1 MRESFLSVC
10 QFLSVR
16 KNRTQYTRLPRTC
29 QTESGRVGR
38 LSLHPVAA
46 AGQAEPAPDCCR
58 RIEHEFG
65 KHRLDFPNSP
75 VFRCFPE
82 NICRHCLLG
91 SVGPSCR
98 RRAHGSVGH
107 RLEPPDS
114 SRPQKR
120 GCSTGATAGRHLGRN
135 FRRGH
140 EKAPRNDFTA
150 LGREEFIQPVPR
162 ARPLF
167 PFRAPFWRAQA
178 GQPPGTVRCAG
189 RYRRRAPA
197 RCG

>member
-120 GCSTGATAGRHLGRN
+120 GLLHRSDGGAAFG
-135 FRRGH
+135 
-140 EKAPRNDFTA
+140 EKFSA
-150 LGREEFIQPVPR
+150 R
-162 ARPLF
+162 ARKSAAKRLHGAREGRIYSACSSCSASF
-167 PFRAPFWRAQA
+167 SFSRSFLEGSGRTAT
-178 GQPPGTVRCAG
+178 GNCAM
-189 RYRRRAPA
+189 RRPVSP
-197 RCG
+197 